1 MLKEILNR
9 TNFSRDD
16 LIFLM
21 KLTNQNELNR
31 LFESAYAVKTELLG
45 RTAYY
50 RGLLEFSNRCRKN
63 CFYCGIRSGNNQIE
77 RFDMTKEEILNL
89 ANWAWRN
96 QYGSL
101 TLQSGE
107 RNDPTFIKF
116 VDDLIISI
124 KKLSCGQLGLTLCL
138 GEQTDEVFKKWF
150 DLGAHR
156 YLLRIETSNPR
167 LYRRFHPNN
176 AVHSFKARLSRLKA
190 LKRIGYQLGTG
201 VMIALPGQTE
211 EDLVDDILFYEAVDA
226 DMIGMGP
233 YVVHSDT
240 PTGQEVLAAGRNTD
254 QDRRERLILALKM
267 IAITRLYLRNVNI
280 AATTA
285 LQALDPFGRELG
297 LKAGANIL
305 MPIIT
310 AEEHRPKYLLYENKP
325 CVGDDQE
332 KCRDCLTSRVR
343 SIGEEV
349 GFSQWGDSPHATS
362 PYKATPK
369 IDLDGINP

>member
-1 MLKEILNR
+1 MLKEILKQ
-9 TNFSRDD
+9 TKFSRDD

-21 KLTNQNELNR
+21 KLAGQDELDL
-31 LFESAYAVKTELLG
+31 LFEAAYAVKTELLG

-63 CFYCGIRSGNNQIE
+63 CFYCGIRSGNSQVE
-77 RFDMTKEEILNL
+77 RFDMTREEILTL
-89 ANWAWRN
+89 ADWAWRN

-107 RNDPTFIKF
+107 RNDPAFIEF
-116 VDDLIISI
+116 VDDLIVSI
-124 KKLSCGQLGLTLCL
+124 KELSRGQLGLTLCL
-138 GEQTDEVFKKWF
+138 GEQTDEVFQKWF
-150 DLGAHR
+150 ALGAHR

-167 LYRRFHPNN
+167 LYRRLHPDN
-176 AVHSFKARLSRLKA
+176 AVHSFETRLSRLKA
-190 LKRIGYQLGTG
+190 LKRLGYQLGTG
-201 VMIALPGQTE
+201 VMIGLPGQTE
-211 EDLVDDILFYEAVDA
+211 EDLADDILFYEAVDA

-254 QDRRERLILALKM
+254 QDKRERLTLGLKM
-267 IAITRLYLRNVNI
+267 IAVTRLYLRNVNI

-332 KCRDCLTSRVR
+332 KCRNCLTGRVR

-349 GFSQWGDSPHATS
+349 GFGQWGDSPHAVP
-362 PYKATPK
+362 PYKEAPGTGP
-369 IDLDGINP
+369 DAVNP